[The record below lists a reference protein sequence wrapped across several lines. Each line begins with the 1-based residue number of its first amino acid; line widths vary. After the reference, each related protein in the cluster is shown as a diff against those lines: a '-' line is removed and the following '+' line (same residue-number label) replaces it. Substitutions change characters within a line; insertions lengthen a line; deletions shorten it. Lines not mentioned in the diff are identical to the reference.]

1 MNTKKYKGKWGLIG
15 VNKKQLKKIYSG
27 NRQKAYIILKEKHKE
42 EYTFILSELMHNE
55 YLRRRE
61 LKGGYKE

>member
-1 MNTKKYKGKWGLIG
+1 MKRKLYCENCLKDIK
-15 VNKKQLKKIYSG
+15 LKKIYSG
-27 NRQKAYIILKEKHKE
+27 NRQKAYTILKENHKE

-55 YLRRRE
+55 YLRRRK